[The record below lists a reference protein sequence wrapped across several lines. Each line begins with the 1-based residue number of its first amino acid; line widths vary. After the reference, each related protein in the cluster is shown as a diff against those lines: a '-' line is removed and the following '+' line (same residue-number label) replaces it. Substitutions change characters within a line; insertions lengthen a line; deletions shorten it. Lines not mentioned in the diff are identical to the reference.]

1 MSRYEELFP
10 CWPIGRV
17 ILPFLI
23 DSMGDEIDCAEIIPL
38 KNARGVF
45 FVVDKSRFYKLC
57 QRYVPPHH
65 IGTFQ
70 RCIDLMVSDIYKKCR
85 QEVTDILNHC
95 GCDALG
101 STINVAAEKMMSK
114 MISSGDPRVKTLLR
128 QHCAL
133 ED

>member
-10 CWPIGRV
+10 YWPFGRA

-23 DSMGDEIDCAEIIPL
+23 DSMGREIDCAAIIPL

-45 FVVDKSRFYKLC
+45 FVLDKSCFYKLC
-57 QRYVPPHH
+57 QQYIPPDH
-65 IGTFQ
+65 IRTFQ
-70 RCIDLMVSDIYKKCR
+70 RCIDMMISEIYKKCR

-101 STINVAAEKMMSK
+101 STIDVAAEKMMSK
-114 MISSGDPRVKTLLR
+114 MILSGDPRVKTSLR

-133 ED
+133 EE